1 MRLHVYS
8 LVFFFLLFHYK
19 LVYTRIQSRILYVCY
34 YYHVYCYYDR
44 AISKWIF
51 VPICIYSIIKS
62 DDWRRRNMIQAFLLN
77 SIWVTLARETMCGT
91 NWIEH
96 TDYIYTYRR
105 KTFVFH
111 IGMFGVYHAAY
122 PCIACVYRR
131 PLANA
136 AATRSLPLS
145 FWLNNWLSQMSWSLC
160 SAGWWARACAS
171 QLMFV
176 CAPWRAGEV
185 MQNCTLGRKE
195 TCSTLYALLI
205 YGLFGRTDSIAAP
218 FPLVCAIR

>member
-77 SIWVTLARETMCGT
+77 SIWVTLARETMYGT

-96 TDYIYTYRR
+96 TDYTYIYKENICVPHWHVRSVSCGVSMHR
-105 KTFVFH
+105 MRLSSSASQRSRNTFS
-111 IGMFGVYHAAY
+111 
-122 PCIACVYRR
+122 P
-131 PLANA
+131 
-136 AATRSLPLS
+136 PLS
-145 FWLNNWLSQMSWSLC
+145 
-160 SAGWWARACAS
+160 GW
-171 QLMFV
+171 
-176 CAPWRAGEV
+176 
-185 MQNCTLGRKE
+185 T
-195 TCSTLYALLI
+195 
-205 YGLFGRTDSIAAP
+205 TDSLKWADHCAQ
-218 FPLVCAIR
+218 LVDEHERVPAS